1 MKPNQMKVLSALI
14 KEDRNIMSLKEEFKI
29 SEEQILKLINREFAI
44 LDEGEGFCGGI
55 RNLSLTSRGHKFIE
69 SYCVACE
76 CMPCDCGYGS

>member
-1 MKPNQMKVLSALI
+1 MNSIQMNVLNALI
-14 KEDRNIMSLKEEFKI
+14 KQDRNLESLKEEFNI
-29 SEEQILKLINREFAI
+29 SEEHILKLINREFVI